1 MAYNRGRESSLASMG
16 KEKEEGKGKDP
27 WPGEPLDLE
36 QLSDA
41 SNAENAI
48 IKLKDD
54 PAFTL
59 NQTEI
64 DYSMLFRV
72 KELDFINA
80 VRQVYDIKAGSHAER
95 DPDDPLTFREIMSNY
110 YKGDRIA
117 PRVHAR
123 HRLRR
128 GGVDVPAVHGGHVHR
143 QPVQEVRGT
152 RRDAPA

>member
-1 MAYNRGRESSLASMG
+1 MGDSNHKPSFWYFSNHFLKKLIAKPFPFAQSGGYLILASLHVRRFWLARVHCAHFAKAMDMAYNRGRESSLASMG

-48 IKLKDD
+48 IKLKND

-95 DPDDPLTFREIMSNY
+95 
-110 YKGDRIA
+110 
-117 PRVHAR
+117 
-123 HRLRR
+123 
-128 GGVDVPAVHGGHVHR
+128 
-143 QPVQEVRGT
+143 VR
-152 RRDAPA
+152 